1 MKPRKA
7 IERIREIAN
16 LEYDAYGQD
25 IHPAEQL
32 EMIKAI
38 LDKVKGELQNA
49 ISHQY

>member
-16 LEYDAYGQD
+16 LEYDAYGEA

-32 EMIKAI
+32 EMIKSI
-38 LDKVKGELQNA
+38 LARVKGELQNEF
-49 ISHQY
+49 

>member
-16 LEYDAYGQD
+16 LEYNAYGEP

-38 LDKVKGELQNA
+38 LTRVKGDQ
-49 ISHQY
+49 HV

>member
-1 MKPRKA
+1 MKLRKT

-16 LEYDAYGQD
+16 LEYDAYGEA

-38 LDKVKGELQNA
+38 LDKLKGET
-49 ISHQY
+49 HV